1 MDFDQLTTF
10 VQVAKLKS
18 FSKAGQKVFRSQSAV
33 SAQIRQL
40 EQAYHAK
47 LLDRSAKSVEL
58 TPAGE
63 VLFEFAERLL
73 RLRDESMQVVADRG
87 NVVQGPV
94 AFGANEATCLYLL
107 PDILAEFQKRY
118 PLVHIS
124 IYRNF
129 SHKIL
134 QRLEEGSLD
143 LGIVTLPLKSP
154 NLKMHVINRDRL
166 RFMVSTKNP
175 LAQRSHVTLDEI
187 ASAPLI
193 FPKTGYTRQ
202 VLDKLFRPHRSRLRV
217 AMELPSIGMIKTFV
231 AADVGISIIS
241 ESFAKDQV
249 KTGDVKLL
257 NVEGVDLWRELALV
271 YRRDRSLPRAVQ
283 SLIGMIRESRKL
295 QENQPVPA
303 ES

>member
-40 EQAYHAK
+40 EQAYKAK

-58 TPAGE
+58 TPAGV
-63 VLFEFAERLL
+63 VLFDYAERLL
-73 RLRDESMQVVADRG
+73 RLRDESVQIVADRG
-87 NVVQGPV
+87 SVVQGPV
-94 AFGANEATCLYLL
+94 MFGANEATCLYLL
-107 PDILAEFQKRY
+107 PDILSEFKRRY

-175 LAQRSHVTLDEI
+175 LAQRTHVTLEEI

-193 FPKTGYTRQ
+193 FPRTGYTRQ
-202 VLDKLFRPHRSRLRV
+202 VLDKLFRPHRSRLQI

-241 ESFAKDQV
+241 ESFARDQV
-249 KTGDVKLL
+249 KTGEVKLL
-257 NVEGVDLWRELALV
+257 TVEGVDLWRELALV

-283 SLIGMIRESRKL
+283 ALINMIRELRKPT
-295 QENQPVPA
+295 EA
-303 ES
+303 AHA

>member
-40 EQAYHAK
+40 EQAYKAK

-58 TPAGE
+58 TPAGV
-63 VLFEFAERLL
+63 VLFEYAERLL
-73 RLRDESMQVVADRG
+73 RLRDESMQIVADRG
-87 NVVQGPV
+87 SVVQGPV

-107 PDILAEFQKRY
+107 PDILAEFRRRY

-134 QRLEEGSLD
+134 QRLEDGSLD

-154 NLKMHVINRDRL
+154 NLKMHVINRDRI
-166 RFMVSTKNP
+166 RFMVSSKNP
-175 LAQRSHVTLDEI
+175 MAQRSHVTLEEI
-187 ASAPLI
+187 AAAPLI

-202 VLDKLFRPHRSRLRV
+202 VLDKLFRPHRSRLQI
-217 AMELPSIGMIKTFV
+217 AMELPSVGMIKTFV

-241 ESFAKDQV
+241 ESFARDQV
-249 KTGDVKLL
+249 KTGEVKLL

-283 SLIGMIRESRKL
+283 SLINMIRESRKVV
-295 QENQPVPA
+295 EA
-303 ES
+303 AHT

>member
-10 VQVAKLKS
+10 VQVSKLKS

-107 PDILAEFQKRY
+107 PDILAEFQRRY
-118 PLVHIS
+118 PLVQIS

-134 QRLEEGSLD
+134 QRLEDGSLD

-154 NLKMHVINRDRL
+154 NLKMHTINRDRL
-166 RFMVSTKNP
+166 RFMVSAKNP
-175 LAQRSHVTLDEI
+175 MAQRSHVTLEEI

-193 FPKTGYTRQ
+193 FPKTGFTRQ
-202 VLDKLFRPHRSRLRV
+202 VLDKLFRPYRSRLRIS
-217 AMELPSIGMIKTFV
+217 MELPSIGMIKTFV

-241 ESFAKDQV
+241 ESFARDQV
-249 KTGDVKLL
+249 KSGEVKLL
-257 NVEGVDLWRELALV
+257 NVEGFDLYRELALV

-283 SLIGMIRESRKL
+283 ALIGMIRENRKRGDG
-295 QENQPVPA
+295 P
-303 ES
+303 S

>member
-40 EQAYHAK
+40 EQAYKAK

-58 TPAGE
+58 TPSGE

-87 NVVQGPV
+87 NLVQGPV

-107 PDILAEFQKRY
+107 PDIFSEFQRRY
-118 PLVHIS
+118 PLVNIS

-143 LGIVTLPLKSP
+143 LGIVTLPVKSP

-166 RFMVSTKNP
+166 RFMVSAKNP
-175 LAQRSHVTLDEI
+175 MAQRSHVTLEEI

-193 FPKTGYTRQ
+193 FPKTGFTRQ
-202 VLDKLFRPHRSRLRV
+202 VLDKLFRPYRSRLRI

-241 ESFAKDQV
+241 ESFARDQV
-249 KTGDVKLL
+249 KSGEVKLL
-257 NVEGVDLWRELALV
+257 NVEGFDMYRELALV

-283 SLIGMIRESRKL
+283 ALIGMIRENRKPGEA
-295 QENQPVPA
+295 Q
-303 ES
+303 S

>member
-40 EQAYHAK
+40 EQAYKAK

-63 VLFEFAERLL
+63 VLFEYAERLL
-73 RLRDESMQVVADRG
+73 RLRDESMQIVADRG
-87 NVVQGPV
+87 SVVQGPV
-94 AFGANEATCLYLL
+94 TFGANEATCLYLL
-107 PDILAEFQKRY
+107 PDILAEFKRRY

-154 NLKMHVINRDRL
+154 NLKMHVMNRDRL
-166 RFMVSTKNP
+166 RFMVSSKNA
-175 LAQRSHVTLDEI
+175 LAQRTHVTLEEI

-202 VLDKLFRPHRSRLRV
+202 VLDKLFRPYRSRLQV

-241 ESFAKDQV
+241 ESFARDQV
-249 KTGDVKLL
+249 KSGEVKLL
-257 NVEGVDLWRELALV
+257 NVEGVDLWRELGLV

-283 SLIGMIRESRKL
+283 SLINMIRESRK
-295 QENQPVPA
+295 PA
-303 ES
+303 EAHA

>member
-87 NVVQGPV
+87 SVVQGPV
-94 AFGANEATCLYLL
+94 TFGANEATCLYLL
-107 PDILAEFQKRY
+107 PDILAEFQRRY

-134 QRLEEGSLD
+134 QRLEDGSLD
-143 LGIVTLPLKSP
+143 LGIVTLPVKSP
-154 NLKMHVINRDRL
+154 NLKMHIINRDRL
-166 RFMVSTKNP
+166 RFFVSSKNS
-175 LAQRSHVTLDEI
+175 LAQRSHVTLDEV
-187 ASAPLI
+187 AAAPLI

-202 VLDKLFRPHRSRLRV
+202 VLDKLFRPHRSRIRV
-217 AMELPSIGMIKTFV
+217 SMELPSIGMIKTFV

-241 ESFAKDQV
+241 ESFARDQV
-249 KTGDVKLL
+249 KSGEVKLL
-257 NVEGVDLWRELALV
+257 NVEGVDLYRELALV

-283 SLIGMIRESRKL
+283 SLIAMIRESRKL
-295 QENQPVPA
+295 QDSAVA
-303 ES
+303 S

>member
-10 VQVAKLKS
+10 VQVSKLKS

-107 PDILAEFQKRY
+107 PDILAEFQRRY
-118 PLVHIS
+118 PLVQIS

-134 QRLEEGSLD
+134 QRLEDGSLD
-143 LGIVTLPLKSP
+143 LGIVTLPVKSP
-154 NLKMHVINRDRL
+154 NLKMHTINRDRL
-166 RFMVSTKNP
+166 RFMVSAKNP
-175 LAQRSHVTLDEI
+175 MAQRSHVTLEEV
-187 ASAPLI
+187 ASSPLI
-193 FPKTGYTRQ
+193 FPKTGFTRQ
-202 VLDKLFRPHRSRLRV
+202 VLDKLFRPYRSRLRI

-241 ESFAKDQV
+241 ESFARDQV
-249 KTGDVKLL
+249 KSGEVKLL
-257 NVEGVDLWRELALV
+257 NVEGFDLYRELALV

-283 SLIGMIRESRKL
+283 ALIGMIREIRKPGEA
-295 QENQPVPA
+295 Q
-303 ES
+303 S

>member
-10 VQVAKLKS
+10 VQVSKLKS

-107 PDILAEFQKRY
+107 PDILAEFQRRY
-118 PLVHIS
+118 PLVQIS

-154 NLKMHVINRDRL
+154 NLKMHTINRDRL
-166 RFMVSTKNP
+166 RFMVSAKNP
-175 LAQRSHVTLDEI
+175 MAQRSHVTLEEI
-187 ASAPLI
+187 ASSPLI

-202 VLDKLFRPHRSRLRV
+202 VLDKLFRPYRSRLRIS
-217 AMELPSIGMIKTFV
+217 MELPSIGMIKTFV

-241 ESFAKDQV
+241 ESFARDQV
-249 KTGDVKLL
+249 KSGEVKLL
-257 NVEGVDLWRELALV
+257 NVEGFDKYRELALV

-283 SLIGMIRESRKL
+283 ALIAMIRDHRK
-295 QENQPVPA
+295 PGDGP
-303 ES
+303 S